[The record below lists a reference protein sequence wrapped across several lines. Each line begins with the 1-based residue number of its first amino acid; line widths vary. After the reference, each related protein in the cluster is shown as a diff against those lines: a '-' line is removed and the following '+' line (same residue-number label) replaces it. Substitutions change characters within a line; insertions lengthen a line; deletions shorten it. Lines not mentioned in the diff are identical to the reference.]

1 MGHSDGMGW
10 LLGQPAAII
19 SEYICGNFAQ
29 RVPEFVK
36 KKKYIYIYIYTHTYI
51 YTPGDLGSD
60 LESR

>member
-1 MGHSDGMGW
+1 MGHSDGIGW

-36 KKKYIYIYIYTHTYI
+36 NIYIFLVIWGVIWNPDRKQTMT
-51 YTPGDLGSD
+51 G
-60 LESR
+60 